1 MKGVQA
7 VIFDCDGV
15 LFDTARAN
23 RAYYNRIRSHGGLP
37 EMTQEEFAYA
47 HMHTVDEVLSRFFP
61 NPRDLD
67 TARSFRNTLS
77 YARFFKYMEME
88 PHLMALLEK
97 LRPRYKTA
105 IATNRSDTMVPL
117 MAEFAL
123 DSLFD
128 LVVTSLDVER
138 PKPEPD
144 ELLRVLA
151 HFDLAADQA
160 VYVGDSPLDEMAAR
174 AASIP
179 FVAFQNRSL
188 TAEHHIDTLQEMERL
203 LEL

>member
-1 MKGVQA
+1 MKSIRA

-37 EMTQEEFAYA
+37 EMTEEEFAYA
-47 HMHTVDEVLSRFFP
+47 HMHTVDEVLARFFP
-61 NPRDLD
+61 DRRDLD

-88 PHLMALLEK
+88 PHLTALLK
-97 LRPRYKTA
+97 RLRPRYKTA
-105 IATNRSDTMVPL
+105 IATNRSDTMGPL

-128 LVVTSLDVER
+128 LVVTSLDVDR
-138 PKPEPD
+138 PKPAPD
-144 ELLRVLA
+144 ELLRILV
-151 HFDLAADQA
+151 HFDLAPDQA
-160 VYVGDSPLDEMAAR
+160 VYVGDSPLDEIAAK

-179 FVAFQNRSL
+179 FIAFQNRSL
-188 TAEHHIDTLQEMERL
+188 TADHHIDALQEMETL
-203 LEL
+203 LAL